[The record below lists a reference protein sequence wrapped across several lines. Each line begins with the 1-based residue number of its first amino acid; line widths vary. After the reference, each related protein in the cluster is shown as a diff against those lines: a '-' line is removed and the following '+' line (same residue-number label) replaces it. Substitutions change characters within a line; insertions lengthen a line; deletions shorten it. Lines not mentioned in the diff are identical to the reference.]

1 MMELF
6 DIHTHHASE
15 NPFREIL
22 NIRFMKEEVA
32 LEPGRF
38 YSLGVHPWE
47 AELEERIDWTLF
59 EELARNP
66 QVLAVGEC
74 GLDKLIHAELMS
86 AQERIFLRQLAIAER
101 VNKPLLIHN
110 VKSTGTIELYKKNS
124 FSSVPWIQHGFRGK
138 PQLAGELLQAG
149 FYLSFGANFNEE
161 SLRAM
166 PSGSFF
172 LETDDSETDIRE
184 VYERAARTLDI
195 SVEKLA
201 EQVQHTIKKVF
212 FKS

>member
-6 DIHTHHASE
+6 DIHTHHSSA

-22 NIRFMKEEVA
+22 NIRFLKEKVA
-32 LEPGRF
+32 FEPGRF

-47 AELEERIDWTLF
+47 AELEERIDWRLF
-59 EELARNP
+59 EELVRNP

-74 GLDKLIHAELMS
+74 GLDRLVHAERMS
-86 AQERIFLRQLAIAER
+86 AQERIFLRQLTIAER

-110 VKSTGTIELYKKNS
+110 VKSTGTIELFKKNS
-124 FSSVPWIQHGFRGK
+124 LSTVPWIQHGFRGK
-138 PQLAGELLQAG
+138 PQLAGELLRAG
-149 FYLSFGANFNEE
+149 FYLSFGVNFHADA
-161 SLRAM
+161 LRAM

-172 LETDDSETDIRE
+172 FETDDSETDIRE

-195 SVEKLA
+195 PMEKLA
-201 EQVQHTIKKVF
+201 EQVQRTIKKVF

>member
-6 DIHTHHASE
+6 DIHTHHSSA

-22 NIRFMKEEVA
+22 NIRFLKEKVA
-32 LEPGRF
+32 FEPGRF

-74 GLDKLIHAELMS
+74 GLDRLVHAERMS
-86 AQERIFLRQLAIAER
+86 AQERIFLRQLTIAER

-110 VKSTGTIELYKKNS
+110 VKSTGTIELFKKNS
-124 FSSVPWIQHGFRGK
+124 LSTVPWIQHGFRGK
-138 PQLAGELLQAG
+138 PQLAGELLRAG
-149 FYLSFGANFNEE
+149 FYLSFGVNFHADA
-161 SLRAM
+161 LRAM
-166 PSGSFF
+166 PPGSFF
-172 LETDDSETDIRE
+172 FETDDSETDIRE

-195 SVEKLA
+195 PMEKLA
-201 EQVQHTIKKVF
+201 EQVQRTIKKVF